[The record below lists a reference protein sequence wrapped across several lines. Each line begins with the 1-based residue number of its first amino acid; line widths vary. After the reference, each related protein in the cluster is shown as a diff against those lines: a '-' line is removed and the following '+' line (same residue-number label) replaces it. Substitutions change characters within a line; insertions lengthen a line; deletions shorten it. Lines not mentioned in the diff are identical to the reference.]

1 MFLSML
7 GALAFLLV
15 QSTDPAPADGLVPP
29 DPAVTEQA
37 ETNVPEILYEVA
49 LGRIQNL
56 SLTGIATPAEI
67 GAIRELLVRAA
78 DQGHAGAL
86 NMLGTSAAADQSGD
100 MTFVIAYYEHAHA
113 AGDPGGSV
121 NLGAAFLGAGSQA
134 EQHRGIGILR
144 EILARDDLDESLSG
158 LASGYL
164 GYALSIGVGGQIVDY
179 DNALALLLRGHAAA
193 PENRDFNYMLGRY
206 YESAAAGPV
215 DRAAAP
221 QAFIAAGEAGH
232 AVGAWKAGMAYLNGD
247 GVEVNELEAFRFVN
261 ISARNG
267 YDRGMISLAVM
278 NALGQGIPVNG
289 DQAMEWYGHAA
300 ALGNAHAM
308 RGLGLML
315 LLGEAGEADPVT
327 GYALLS
333 LAAGA
338 GDAIAVQALD
348 QLTPQIPDTPDWTEA
363 VEEARAGFLETNNL
377 TQAELYG
384 AEP

>member
-1 MFLSML
+1 MFQCIL
-7 GALAFLLV
+7 GALALLLV
-15 QSTDPAPADGLVPP
+15 HAAGQPADDGLAPS
-29 DPAVTEQA
+29 DPGAMAGA
-37 ETNVPEILYEVA
+37 EAANPEA
-49 LGRIQNL
+49 LFQRALRRMENL
-56 SLTGIATPAEI
+56 SLTGTPDPVEVD
-67 GAIRELLVRAA
+67 AIRDMLSRAA
-78 DQGHAGAL
+78 DQGHGGAL
-86 NMLGTSAAADQSGD
+86 NMLGTIASSDGSGD
-100 MTFVIAYYEHAHA
+100 MAPAIAFFERAHA
-113 AGDPGGSV
+113 AGDASGTV
-121 NLGAAFLGAGSQA
+121 NLGVALLHAGTHA
-134 EQHRGIGILR
+134 EQQRGIDILR
-144 EILARDDLDESLSG
+144 DFLARDGLDETLSG

-164 GYALSIGVGGQIVDY
+164 GYAVSAGAGGRAVDY
-179 DNALALLLRGHAAA
+179 DQGLELLLLGHAAD
-193 PENRDFNYMLGRY
+193 PENVDFNYMLGRH
-206 YESAAAGPV
+206 YESGTAIPADPAAA
-215 DRAAAP
+215 A
-221 QAFIAAGEAGH
+221 QYFIAAGEAGH
-232 AVGAWKAGMAYLNGD
+232 AIAAWRAGMAYLNGE
-247 GVEVNELEAFRFVN
+247 GVEANPLEAFRFVN

-333 LAAGA
+333 MAAGA

-348 QLTPQIPDTPDWTEA
+348 QLAPQIPDTPDWTEA